1 MRAAVAGV
9 AAAALLAGCGSDV
22 DSGGLS
28 TGDRDAAQA
37 AMDALQRSNIPRQL
51 VNFTSTAGL
60 APAACRV
67 RLETRSPHTFRV
79 YIFWIPY
86 VGAQSYIWLNM
97 KIAENTARD
106 TFHVGTAAPVLPSG
120 TLSADR
126 KSVARGSQDY
136 DTPLARYGPRQAER
150 NRRVLMAH
158 AGNVFTKPGAKCQIL
173 QNGYL
178 RLLPNE

>member
-1 MRAAVAGV
+1 VAVLGV
-9 AAAALLAGCGSDV
+9 AAAAFLAGCGSDV

-28 TGDRDAAQA
+28 AGDRNAAQA
-37 AMDALQRSNIPRQL
+37 AMDALQQSNIPRQL

-60 APAACRV
+60 APATCRI
-67 RLETRSPHTFRV
+67 RLESRSPHTFRV

-86 VGAQSYIWLNM
+86 VGSQSYIWLDM
-97 KIAENTARD
+97 KLAEDTARD
-106 TFHVGTAAPVLPSG
+106 RFHVGTEAPVLPSG
-120 TLSADR
+120 TLSPDR
-126 KSVARGSQDY
+126 KTVAPGSLDY

-158 AGNVFTKPGAKCQIL
+158 GGNVFSKPGAKCQVL

-178 RLLPNE
+178 RLVPNG